1 MLYIETYT
9 SPIDAL
15 VVGAWGGADGQM
27 SGTTGVGRFRIQVG
41 TPCTGVQE
49 NERSLEELAAAT
61 LGASQD
67 AATEIARKEGH
78 DDAVAHAARA
88 LEAAASRLDAARE
101 DAEKA
106 LAGNAIDLAVEIARQ
121 ILKVQISA
129 GDFAL
134 EQIVRSTLSA
144 SEIKKGHCAVRLHP
158 KDAESL
164 KDVAFRDETVIVAD
178 GDIPRGSVQLETPR
192 GLLVR
197 DPNAALEEIREQLLE
212 ELA

>member
-1 MLYIETYT
+1 MLYIESYT
-9 SPIDAL
+9 SPIDTL

-27 SGTTGVGRFRIQVG
+27 SCATGIGRFRIQVG
-41 TPCTGVQE
+41 APCTGVQE
-49 NERSLEELAAAT
+49 SERSLEELAAST
-61 LGASQD
+61 LRESQN
-67 AATEIARKEGH
+67 AAMEVARKEGH

-88 LEAAASRLDAARE
+88 LEAAASRLDSARE
-101 DAEKA
+101 DAEEA
-106 LAGNAIDLAVEIARQ
+106 LAGNAISLAVEIARQ

-144 SEIKKGHCAVRLHP
+144 SEIKQGHCIVHLHP

-197 DPNAALEEIREQLLE
+197 DSNAALDEICEQLLE